1 MAESKNLK
9 TKSNPPK
16 EAKKPGDAN
25 SLTTSVGNETASR
38 VDEVYNG
45 ILLKIINGE
54 ILSGTE
60 LKSTQLATQMNVSRT
75 PVIQALAKL
84 TADGIIT
91 QERNYRAVVRPGAE
105 NWLVEIHELRLL
117 LEPYA
122 AEHAAS
128 KITKETLAQLD
139 AIAEEAKPNETSSWV
154 PQARKFDYALHLTI
168 ADCCGNLAI
177 GQSIRK
183 CWEYKKL
190 SYDFGSD
197 TPQII
202 EQGYQEHLTILEAL
216 HAGDSAVAKEGM
228 QDHLQ
233 TASKYRSSERIV

>member
-9 TKSNPPK
+9 TESNQSK
-16 EAKKPGDAN
+16 EIEKPNTTNVSAGD
-25 SLTTSVGNETASR
+25 ETASR
-38 VDEVYNG
+38 VDDVYNG

-54 ILSGTE
+54 ISSGTE
-60 LKSTQLATQMNVSRT
+60 LKSTQLAIQMNVSRT

-128 KITKETLAQLD
+128 QITKEALAQLD
-139 AIAEEAKPNETSSWV
+139 TIAEEAKPNESSSWV

-183 CWEYKKL
+183 CWEYKQL

-197 TPQII
+197 TPQMI

-216 HAGDSAVAKEGM
+216 HSGDSTVAKEAM
-228 QDHLQ
+228 QRHLQ
-233 TASKYRSSERIV
+233 TASQYRSSERIV